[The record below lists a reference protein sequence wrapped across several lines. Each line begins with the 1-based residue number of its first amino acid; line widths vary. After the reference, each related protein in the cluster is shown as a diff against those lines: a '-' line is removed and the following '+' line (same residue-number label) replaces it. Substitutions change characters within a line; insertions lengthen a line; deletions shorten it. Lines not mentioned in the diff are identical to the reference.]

1 MRARFILINK
11 INIKDISE
19 IKYPMLELKQIKLYL
34 QTQCKELVKFYLQRC
49 IYIYIIPIKHLFL
62 EKLNYM
68 NRLIET
74 L

>member
-34 QTQCKELVKFYLQRC
+34 QTRCKELVKFYLQRF
-49 IYIYIIPIKHLFL
+49 IYRLY
-62 EKLNYM
+62 KLNIYF
-68 NRLIET
+68 
-74 L
+74 